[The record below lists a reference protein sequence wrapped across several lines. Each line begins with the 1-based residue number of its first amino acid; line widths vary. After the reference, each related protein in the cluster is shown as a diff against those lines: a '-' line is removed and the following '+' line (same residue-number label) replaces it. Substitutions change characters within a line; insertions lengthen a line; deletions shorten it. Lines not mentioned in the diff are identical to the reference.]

1 MEQIKHFYRRRDGFH
16 CYIYL
21 IMSIIVTLMFIQFA
35 SIFHGTISRDADLK
49 ANVYTKKQNR
59 EATFKKSTVTSD
71 QAKQATIAN
80 ITDILEEIH
89 ILKAMLNISTKN
101 ITFNA
106 KRKVITKDETISIL
120 GDEKNALVIRNHS
133 NGKVD
138 LQWPKVND
146 SSFILKQPSI
156 NWSLVL
162 DHKLVRAGGKR
173 PNYCPLWPSELIGQM
188 PPDTFIRETE
198 LPEAY
203 RKQVQHGGRFRPSE
217 CEPRERTAIIIP
229 YRDREQNL
237 KVQLRH
243 LHMVLQRQNLEYGI
257 YVVEMA
263 FPSQFNRGLLAN
275 VGFLT
280 ASSVSKYTCYVIHDV
295 DLLQMDD
302 RNLYRCGRVP
312 RHLSA
317 TNSKF
322 KQLPY
327 TSYFGGV
334 SAFSP
339 EQLWR
344 VNGYSNLYF
353 GWGGEDDDMVMRIF
367 TAGLHISRPK
377 ALIGGF
383 WALEHEHDAGNP
395 KNPHRFTLVNSAPER
410 MKSDG
415 LRSVA
420 YKRLALEFKPLY
432 TWVYIGVKE
441 AQVMEKFESY
451 LQDPPLQEQRQDSET

>member
-237 KVQLRH
+237 K
-243 LHMVLQRQNLEYGI
+243 
-257 YVVEMA
+257 A

-302 RNLYRCGRVP
+302 RNLYR
-312 RHLSA
+312 
-317 TNSKF
+317 
-322 KQLPY
+322 LPY

-353 GWGGEDDDMVMRIF
+353 GWGGEDDDMVM
-367 TAGLHISRPK
+367 
-377 ALIGGF
+377 
-383 WALEHEHDAGNP
+383 
-395 KNPHRFTLVNSAPER
+395 RFTLVNSAPER

-441 AQVMEKFESY
+441 AQVMEIRHFRSKDKIVKHEIGKHKPQS
-451 LQDPPLQEQRQDSET
+451 DTGTREA